1 MSVGVVILA
10 AGKGTRM
17 KTDTAKVLHEAC
29 GRTLLGWAFAS
40 LDLVDADE
48 ISVVVGHQAED
59 VGATCPDGVAVVVQE
74 PQNGTGHATEVGLA
88 GLDITERPILVLPG
102 DMPLL
107 RDSTIKALVDD
118 HERSGAAVTLLS
130 VELDDPTGYGR
141 VVREGDGVAAIVEHR
156 DATPEQ
162 LTINE
167 VNTSVYVFD
176 GSLLAGA
183 LGRIT
188 DDNSQGERYLTDV
201 VGILA
206 GEGHTVR
213 AVTADVEEGA
223 GVNSQLQLAEAAAV
237 LRSRINASL
246 CDSGVWM
253 LDPSR
258 VYVDAGVS
266 VEPGARLFPDT
277 YLSGST
283 SVASGAQIGPNAQ
296 ITDSVVDAD
305 AHVYQSVAIG
315 SSIGTEAVVGPFA
328 YLRPGAVLGPRSK
341 IGAHVEI
348 KGSTIGEGSK
358 VPHLSYVGDA
368 IIGAGS
374 NLGAGTITVN
384 YDGFAKHK
392 TIIGDNVRIGS
403 DTMLVAPVE
412 VGDNAFTGAGSVITN
427 DVPEGALAV
436 ERTTQKNVE
445 GYADKRRK
453 RSEGKPG

>member
-59 VGATCPDGVAVVVQE
+59 VGATCPDGVAVVVQD
-74 PQNGTGHATEVGLA
+74 PQNGTGHATEIGLA
-88 GLDITERPILVLPG
+88 GLDITERSILVLPG

-107 RDSTIKALVDD
+107 RDSTIKALVDE
-118 HERSGAAVTLLS
+118 HERSGAAITLLS
-130 VELDDPTGYGR
+130 VHLDDPTGYGR
-141 VVREGDGVAAIVEHR
+141 VVRDGDGVAAIVEHR

-162 LTINE
+162 LTITE
-167 VNTSVYVFD
+167 VNTSVYAFD
-176 GSLLAGA
+176 GSLLADA
-183 LGRIT
+183 IGRVT

-206 GEGHTVR
+206 AEGHTVR
-213 AVTADVEEGA
+213 AVIADAEEGA

-237 LRSRINASL
+237 LRSRINAML
-246 CDSGVWM
+246 CESGVWM

-266 VEPGARLFPDT
+266 VEPGAKLFPDT
-277 YLSGST
+277 YLNGST
-283 SVASGAQIGPNAQ
+283 SVASGAHIGPNAQ
-296 ITDSVVDAD
+296 ISDSVVDAD
-305 AHVYQSVAIG
+305 AHVYQSVVIG
-315 SSIGTEAVVGPFA
+315 SSIGQEAVVGPFA
-328 YLRPGAVLGPRSK
+328 YLRPGAILGPRSK
-341 IGAHVEI
+341 VGAHVEI

-374 NLGAGTITVN
+374 NVGAGTITVN
-384 YDGFAKHK
+384 YDGFDKHK

-453 RSEGKPG
+453 RSEGKPD

>member
-59 VGATCPDGVAVVVQE
+59 VGATCPDGVAVVVQD
-74 PQNGTGHATEVGLA
+74 PQNGTGHATEIGLA
-88 GLDITERPILVLPG
+88 GLDITERSILVLPG

-107 RDSTIKALVDD
+107 RDSTIKALVDE
-118 HERSGAAVTLLS
+118 HERSGAAITLLS
-130 VELDDPTGYGR
+130 VHLDDPTGYGR
-141 VVREGDGVAAIVEHR
+141 VVRDGDGVAAIVEHR

-162 LTINE
+162 LTITE
-167 VNTSVYVFD
+167 VNTSVYAFD
-176 GSLLAGA
+176 GSLLADA
-183 LGRIT
+183 IGRIT

-206 GEGHTVR
+206 AEGHTVR
-213 AVTADVEEGA
+213 AVIADAEEGA

-237 LRSRINASL
+237 LRSRINAML
-246 CDSGVWM
+246 CESGVWM

-266 VEPGARLFPDT
+266 VEPGAKLFPDT
-277 YLSGST
+277 YLNGST
-283 SVASGAQIGPNAQ
+283 SVASGAHIGPNAQ
-296 ITDSVVDAD
+296 ISDSVVDAD
-305 AHVYQSVAIG
+305 AHVYQSVVIG
-315 SSIGTEAVVGPFA
+315 SSIGQEAVVGPFA
-328 YLRPGAVLGPRSK
+328 YLRPGAILGPRSK
-341 IGAHVEI
+341 VGAHVEI

-374 NLGAGTITVN
+374 NVGAGTITVN
-384 YDGFAKHK
+384 YDGFDKHK

-453 RSEGKPG
+453 RSEGKPD

>member
-59 VGATCPDGVAVVVQE
+59 VGATCPDGVAVVVQD
-74 PQNGTGHATEVGLA
+74 PQNGTGHATEIGLA
-88 GLDITERPILVLPG
+88 GLDITERSILVLPG
-102 DMPLL
+102 DMPVL
-107 RDSTIKALVDD
+107 RDSTIKALVDE
-118 HERSGAAVTLLS
+118 HERSGAAITLLS
-130 VELDDPTGYGR
+130 VHLDDPTGYGR
-141 VVREGDGVAAIVEHR
+141 VVRDGDGVAAIVEHR

-162 LTINE
+162 LTITE

-176 GSLLAGA
+176 GSLLADA
-183 LGRIT
+183 IGRIT
-188 DDNSQGERYLTDV
+188 NDNSQGERYLTDV

-206 GEGHTVR
+206 AEGHTVR
-213 AVTADVEEGA
+213 AVIADAEEGA
-223 GVNSQLQLAEAAAV
+223 GVNSQLQLAEAAAI
-237 LRSRINASL
+237 LRSRINATL
-246 CDSGVWM
+246 CESGVWM

-266 VEPGARLFPDT
+266 VEPGAKLFPDT
-277 YLSGST
+277 YLNGST
-283 SVASGAQIGPNAQ
+283 SVASGAHIGPNAQ
-296 ITDSVVDAD
+296 ISDSVVDAD
-305 AHVYQSVAIG
+305 AHVYQSVVIG
-315 SSIGTEAVVGPFA
+315 SSIGQEAVVGPFA
-328 YLRPGAVLGPRSK
+328 YLRPGAILGPRSK
-341 IGAHVEI
+341 VGAHVEI

-374 NLGAGTITVN
+374 NVGAGTITVN
-384 YDGFAKHK
+384 YDGFDKHK

-412 VGDNAFTGAGSVITN
+412 VGNNAFTGAGSVITN

-453 RSEGKPG
+453 RSEGKPD

>member
-17 KTDTAKVLHEAC
+17 RTDRAKVLHEAC
-29 GRTLLGWAFAS
+29 GRTLLGWALAS
-40 LDLVDADE
+40 LDLVDVSE
-48 ISVVVGHQAED
+48 VSVVVGHQASD
-59 VGATCPDGVAVVVQE
+59 VGATCPEGVVVVVQE
-74 PQNGTGHATEVGLA
+74 PQNGTGHAAEVGLS
-88 GLDITERPILVLPG
+88 GLSVTDRSVLVLPG

-107 RDSTIKALVDD
+107 RDTTIMALVED
-118 HERSGAAVTLLS
+118 HERSGAAATLLS

-141 VVREGDGVAAIVEHR
+141 VIRDGDSVTGIVEDR
-156 DATPEQ
+156 DATEQ
-162 LTINE
+162 QRGIGE

-176 GSLLAGA
+176 GGLLSEA

-188 DDNSQGERYLTDV
+188 DANTQGERYLTDV

-206 GEGHTVR
+206 GEGHVVR
-213 AVTADVEEGA
+213 AVVADSEEGA
-223 GVNSQLQLAEAAAV
+223 GVNSQLQLAEASTI
-237 LRSRINASL
+237 LRSRINATL
-246 CDSGVWM
+246 LESGVWM
-253 LDPSR
+253 LDPNR

-266 VEPGARLFPDT
+266 VEPGAKLLPNT
-277 YLSGST
+277 YLTGT
-283 SVASGAQIGPNAQ
+283 TTVASGAEVGPNAQ
-296 ITDSVVDAD
+296 ISDSTVDVD
-305 AHVYQSVAIG
+305 AHVYQSVVIG
-315 SSIGTEAVVGPFA
+315 SSIGEEAVVGPFA

-341 IGAHVEI
+341 VGAHVEI
-348 KGSTIGEGSK
+348 KSSVIGEGSK

-368 IIGAGS
+368 IIGVGS
-374 NLGAGTITVN
+374 NLGAGTVTVN
-384 YDGFAKHK
+384 YDGFTKHK

-427 DVPEGALAV
+427 DVPAGALAV

-453 RSEGKPG
+453 RSEGKPD